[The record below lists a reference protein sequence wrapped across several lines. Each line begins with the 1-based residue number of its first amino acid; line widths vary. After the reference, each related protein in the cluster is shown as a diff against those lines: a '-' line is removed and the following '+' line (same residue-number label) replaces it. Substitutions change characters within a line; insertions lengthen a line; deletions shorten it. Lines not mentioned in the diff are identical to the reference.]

1 VTRLP
6 NSQWQNGKWQMPRQ
20 RLSSLVAQILSQAET
35 AFSSPRGFLRWVGE
49 QVRFLSFA
57 YAAGLIFT
65 APVPFE
71 PLEIHHNSRLVK
83 VA

>member
-1 VTRLP
+1 MELNTYV
-6 NSQWQNGKWQMPRQ
+6 
-20 RLSSLVAQILSQAET
+20 QAGT
-35 AFSSPRGFLRWVGE
+35 SRMN
-49 QVRFLSFA
+49 
-57 YAAGLIFT
+57 LIFT